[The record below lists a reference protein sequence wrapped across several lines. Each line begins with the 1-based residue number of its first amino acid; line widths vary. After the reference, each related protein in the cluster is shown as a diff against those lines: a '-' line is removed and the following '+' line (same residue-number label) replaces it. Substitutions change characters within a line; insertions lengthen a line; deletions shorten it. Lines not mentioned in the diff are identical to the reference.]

1 MDKDIIEKE
10 FMNVYHKVFRDLES
24 IIKDVNYANIDGII
38 NDEDRK
44 YYINNLWEIK
54 KYTEHRMIDHLK
66 EYDKKLKSNS

>member
-44 YYINNLWEIK
+44 YYIDNLWEIK
-54 KYTEHRMIDHLK
+54 IHLLIL
-66 EYDKKLKSNS
+66 KKVLMFFSF